1 MCPQNNIIM
10 KHFFTLSILLLLAG
24 IPAPIQAQNQQLAQ
38 TIIEIEPLFQYP
50 TAPEELEGIQA
61 KSAWLMQ
68 HFWDSFD
75 FKNKNTVDQTALN
88 HAFKIYSVPMR
99 WAPKDEVIASNMRLL
114 KVLEKNPTLLLQF
127 TKAAEEN
134 LYGPRAEAWIDEV
147 YLLYL
152 QAITSN
158 KKIADIRKTK
168 YVDQLK
174 TLKASAIGSTA
185 PRFTFTDMYGN
196 EGQYFPMSTFTIIEF
211 GDPDC
216 DDCRMSRLKMEA
228 SAPLSNLV
236 SQGKVNIL
244 FIVPDA
250 DDSWTTA
257 VSDYPRQWTVAA
269 SEDAG
274 DVYDLRNIP
283 SFYVIDTDGK
293 ILLKNITVQQAI
305 EAATERFAKP

>member
-1 MCPQNNIIM
+1 M
-10 KHFFTLSILLLLAG
+10 LAD
-24 IPAPIQAQNQQLAQ
+24 APLAIYAQNQQSAQ
-38 TIIEIEPLFQYP
+38 TVIEIEPLFQYP
-50 TAPEELEGIQA
+50 SAPEELEGIQA

-99 WAPKDEVIASNMRLL
+99 WAPKEDVIASSERILKLL
-114 KVLEKNPTLLLQF
+114 DKNPTLLLQF

-152 QAITSN
+152 RALVNN
-158 KKIADIRKTK
+158 KKIADIRKAR

-174 TLKASAIGSTA
+174 TLEASAVGNLA

-228 SAPLSNLV
+228 SASLSNLV
-236 SQGKVNIL
+236 NQGKVNIL
-244 FIVPDA
+244 FIIPDA
-250 DDSWTTA
+250 DDTWTA
-257 VSDYPRQWTVAA
+257 SVADYPRQWTIGA
-269 SEDAG
+269 SDNAG
-274 DVYDLRNIP
+274 DVYDLRYVP

-293 ILLKNITVQQAI
+293 ILHKNITVQQAI
-305 EAATERFAKP
+305 QAATERFAKP

>member
-1 MCPQNNIIM
+1 M
-10 KHFFTLSILLLLAG
+10 KHFITLSLLFMLADTSLV
-24 IPAPIQAQNQQLAQ
+24 IHAQNQQPAQ

-50 TAPEELEGIQA
+50 SAPEELEGIQA

-99 WAPKDEVIASNMRLL
+99 WAPKEDVIASNEHIIRL
-114 KVLEKNPTLLLQF
+114 LEKNPTLLLQF

-147 YLLYL
+147 YVLYL
-152 QAITSN
+152 RAMVGN
-158 KKIADIRKTK
+158 KKITDIRKAR
-168 YVDQLK
+168 YLDQLK
-174 TLKASAIGSTA
+174 SLEASAVGNTA
-185 PRFTFTDMYGN
+185 PQFTFTDIYGN
-196 EGQYFPMSTFTIIEF
+196 ERKYFPMSTFTIIEF

-228 SAPLSNLV
+228 NASLSNLV
-236 SQGKVNIL
+236 NQGKVNIL
-244 FIVPDA
+244 FIIPDA
-250 DDSWTTA
+250 DDTWTA
-257 VSDYPRQWTVAA
+257 DVADYPRKWTVGA
-269 SEDAG
+269 SADAG
-274 DVYDLRNIP
+274 DVYDLRSVP
-283 SFYVIDTDGK
+283 SFYVVDTNGQ

-305 EAATERFAKP
+305 QAANERFAKPQ

>member
-1 MCPQNNIIM
+1 M
-10 KHFFTLSILLLLAG
+10 LAD
-24 IPAPIQAQNQQLAQ
+24 IPLATYAQNQQTAQ
-38 TIIEIEPLFQYP
+38 TVIEIEPLFQYP
-50 TAPEELEGIQA
+50 SAPEELEGIQE

-99 WAPKDEVIASNMRLL
+99 WAPKEEVIASNGRIIKL
-114 KVLEKNPTLLLQF
+114 LEKNPTLLLQF

-134 LYGPRAEAWIDEV
+134 LYGPRAEAWIDEI

-152 QAITSN
+152 RAMVNN
-158 KKIADIRKTK
+158 KKITDIRKAR
-168 YVDQLK
+168 YIDQLK
-174 TLKASAIGSTA
+174 TLEASAIGNTA

-196 EGQYFPMSTFTIIEF
+196 EGQYFPMATFTIIEF

-228 SAPLSNLV
+228 NASLSNLV
-236 SQGKVNIL
+236 NQGKVNIL
-244 FIVPDA
+244 FIIPDA
-250 DDSWTTA
+250 DDTWTA
-257 VSDYPRQWTVAA
+257 SVADYPRQWTVGA
-269 SEDAG
+269 SDNAG
-274 DVYDLRNIP
+274 DVYDLRYVP

-293 ILLKNITVQQAI
+293 ILHKNITVQQAI
-305 EAATERFAKP
+305 QAATERFAKP